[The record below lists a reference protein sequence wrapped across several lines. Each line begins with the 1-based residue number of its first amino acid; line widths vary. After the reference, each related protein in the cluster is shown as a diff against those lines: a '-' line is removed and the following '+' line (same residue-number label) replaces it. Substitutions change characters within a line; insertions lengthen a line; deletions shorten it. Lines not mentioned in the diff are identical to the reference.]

1 MPGILVK
8 SVVNYIVHPLEQ
20 IQLSR
25 QKQRMVNGRILSSE
39 TKKKSNSIYFF
50 FFFFPS
56 GINNSALFL
65 YPLIPRQELRR
76 VFFFFIHL
84 T

>member
-39 TKKKSNSIYFF
+39 TKKSGTQFIFF
-50 FFFFPS
+50 FFFLS

-65 YPLIPRQELRR
+65 YPLILRQELRR

-84 T
+84 P